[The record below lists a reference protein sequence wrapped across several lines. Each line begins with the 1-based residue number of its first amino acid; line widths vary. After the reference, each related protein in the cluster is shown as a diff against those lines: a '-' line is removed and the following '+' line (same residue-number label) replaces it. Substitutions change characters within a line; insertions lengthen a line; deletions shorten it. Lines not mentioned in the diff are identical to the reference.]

1 MRLPRGAGPL
11 YWDGHCTCVL
21 MAAARKLHCYC
32 TPVKLCPPVH
42 VPPPL
47 PIRYSRNVNGK
58 RWEAFVA
65 AEGLSSL
72 DAADAKPPKAK
83 TVA

>member
-11 YWDGHCTCVL
+11 YWDEHCTCVWWPQ
-21 MAAARKLHCYC
+21 RRSC
-32 TPVKLCPPVH
+32 TAVAPRLCF
-42 VPPPL
+42 VPLFTCHPPL
-47 PIRYSRNVNGK
+47 PNRYSRSVNGK